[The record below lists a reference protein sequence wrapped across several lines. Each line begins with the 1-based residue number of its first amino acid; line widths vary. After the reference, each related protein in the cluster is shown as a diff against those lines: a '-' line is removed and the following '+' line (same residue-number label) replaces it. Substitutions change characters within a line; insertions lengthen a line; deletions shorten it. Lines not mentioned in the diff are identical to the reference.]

1 MRLVMPYT
9 TRNISSDLFSDMDR
23 LFSTFNKPTTA
34 FKNEEKF
41 LAADSEI
48 IEGDDFYAVSVDLP
62 GMKKEDIK
70 IEAHQNTLTISGE
83 RKREMTADKEFKVQR
98 SEKFYGQ
105 FKRAFTLP
113 ELTQADKI
121 EASFQ
126 DGVLQVRIPKVAA
139 PQARQIEIK

>member
-23 LFSTFNKPTTA
+23 LFPDLNKPTKA
-34 FKNEEKF
+34 FEKPEEKF
-41 LAADSEI
+41 IAHSEI

-62 GMKKEDIK
+62 GIKKEDIK
-70 IEAHQNTLTISGE
+70 IEAYQNTLTISGE
-83 RKREMTADKEFKVQR
+83 RKREAITDKEYKVQR

-105 FKRAFTLP
+105 FKTAFTLP
-113 ELTQADKI
+113 ALTQTEKI

-126 DGVLQVRIPKVAA
+126 DGVLQVRIPKTQAA
-139 PQARQIEIK
+139 QARHIEIK